1 MSKKI
6 KIRSFL
12 LLAAD
17 SFNKTTGIVQAQ
29 INR

>member
-6 KIRSFL
+6 KNCSFL

-17 SFNKTTGIVQAQ
+17 SLNKTTDIVQAQ